1 MAATVKIA
9 LMNKGAFNAAEVYW
23 TAVAAKGPQGLRG
36 PQGYEGPQGPQG
48 LPGQPASPGNPY
60 NAITGYNP
68 TTGILTMKTVSF
80 NPATGSLEAD

>member
-9 LMNKGAFNAAEVYW
+9 LMNKGAFNAPEVYW

-36 PQGYEGPQGPQG
+36 PQGYEGQQGPQG
-48 LPGQPASPGNPY
+48 LQGHPAMAGSPY

-68 TTGILTMKTVSF
+68 ITGIISIATIAF
-80 NPATGSLEAD
+80 NPDTGSLEAN